1 MKFYLDEDVDVGL
14 ALVLRAKG
22 HYAETTNEAGNKSA
36 SDESQLIYAMQQEA
50 VLVSHNRRHF
60 RRLHRTWMITEKQ
73 HAGIILSRHLHLS
86 ELERRLTIFLNVIA
100 EGKTQNMLFNLGE
113 FI

>member
-1 MKFYLDEDVDVGL
+1 MRFYLDEDVDVGL

-36 SDESQLIYAMQQEA
+36 SDESQLIYAMQHET

-60 RRLHRTWMITEKQ
+60 RRLHRTWMITGKQ
-73 HAGIILSRHLHLS
+73 HEGIILSRHLHLR